1 MGASRVTL
9 GRIAAALAA
18 LAAVSASAQ
27 PAPPPLPD
35 GYMRAPAVP
44 PGLAPKMQVHETT
57 AAVHVFQANF
67 GAGDEIVSGLTDLM
81 LKHNIKSGYVTGLG
95 GLSGALLAFGDPK
108 VNAFKKIPITDK
120 CELVSLV
127 GDIAERDGKPY
138 VHLHAVVAFADGSTK
153 AGHVMEAHVA
163 PIAEISVVA
172 TSIGGA
178 AH

>member
-1 MGASRVTL
+1 MGGSRVTL
-9 GRIAAALAA
+9 GLIVAALAA
-18 LAAVSASAQ
+18 LTAANANAQ
-27 PAPPPLPD
+27 APPAPLPD

-57 AAVHVFQANF
+57 AAAHVFQANF
-67 GAGDEIVSGLTDLM
+67 SAGDEIVSGLTDLM

-95 GLSGALLAFGDPK
+95 GLSDALLAFGDPK

>member
-1 MGASRVTL
+1 MGGSRVTL
-9 GRIAAALAA
+9 GLIVAALV
-18 LAAVSASAQ
+18 AVSANAQ
-27 PAPPPLPD
+27 PPPPPLPD
-35 GYMRAPAVP
+35 GYMRAPAVT

-57 AAVHVFQANF
+57 AGAHVFQANF

-81 LKHNIKSGYVTGLG
+81 LKHHIKSGYVTGLG

-108 VNAFKKIPITDK
+108 VNAFRKIPITDK

-172 TSIGGA
+172 TSIGDA

>member
-9 GRIAAALAA
+9 GLMVAALAA
-18 LAAVSASAQ
+18 AGANAQ
-27 PAPPPLPD
+27 QAQAPLPD
-35 GYMRAPAVP
+35 GYMRAPAVT

-67 GAGDEIVSGLTDLM
+67 AAGDEIVSGLTDLM

-172 TSIGGA
+172 TSVGGA

>member
-1 MGASRVTL
+1 MGGSRVTL
-9 GRIAAALAA
+9 SLIVAA
-18 LAAVSASAQ
+18 LAAVVAVNANAQ
-27 PAPPPLPD
+27 PPPAPLPD
-35 GYMRAPAVP
+35 GYMRAPAVA

-57 AAVHVFQANF
+57 SGVHVFQANF
-67 GAGDEIVSGLTDLM
+67 SAGDEIVSGLTDLM
-81 LKHNIKSGYVTGLG
+81 RKHNIKSGYVTGLG
-95 GLSGALLAFGDPK
+95 GLSSALLAFGDPK

>member
-1 MGASRVTL
+1 MSGSRVTL
-9 GRIAAALAA
+9 GLIVAALAA
-18 LAAVSASAQ
+18 LAAVAANAQ
-27 PAPPPLPD
+27 QTPAPLPD
-35 GYMRAPAVP
+35 GYMRAPAVQ

-57 AAVHVFQANF
+57 ATTHVFQTNF
-67 GAGDEIVSGLTDLM
+67 STGDEIVSGLTDLA
-81 LKHNIKSGYVTGLG
+81 IKNHITSGYITGLG

-108 VNAFKKIPITDK
+108 INAFKKVPITDK

-127 GDIAERDGKPY
+127 GDIQLRDGKPY

-163 PIAEISVVA
+163 PVAEIVVVA
-172 TSIGGA
+172 TAMDGA

>member
-1 MGASRVTL
+1 MGASQVTL
-9 GRIAAALAA
+9 SLIVAALVV
-18 LAAVSASAQ
+18 VSANAQ
-27 PAPPPLPD
+27 PPPAPLPE
-35 GYMRAPAVP
+35 GYMRAPAVT
-44 PGLAPKMQVHETT
+44 PGLAPKMQVHEST

-108 VNAFKKIPITDK
+108 VNAFKKIQITDK

-172 TSIGGA
+172 TSIGAA

>member
-1 MGASRVTL
+1 MGGSRVTL
-9 GRIAAALAA
+9 GLIVVALAA
-18 LAAVSASAQ
+18 LATLSANAQ
-27 PAPPPLPD
+27 PPPAPLPD
-35 GYMRAPAVP
+35 GYMRAPAVA

-57 AAVHVFQANF
+57 TAVHVFQANF

-81 LKHNIKSGYVTGLG
+81 LKHDIKSGYVTGLG

>member
-1 MGASRVTL
+1 MDGSRVTL
-9 GRIAAALAA
+9 GLIVAALTA
-18 LAAVSASAQ
+18 LPGVNANAQ
-27 PAPPPLPD
+27 QTPPLLPD
-35 GYMRAPAVP
+35 GYMRAPAVA

-67 GAGDEIVSGLTDLM
+67 SAGDELVSGLTDLM
-81 LKHNIKSGYVTGLG
+81 LTNNIKSGYVTGLG

-172 TSIGGA
+172 TSIGA
-178 AH
+178 ATH

>member
-1 MGASRVTL
+1 MTL
-9 GRIAAALAA
+9 GLIVAALAA
-18 LAAVSASAQ
+18 AAASNANAQ
-27 PAPPPLPD
+27 QAPSPLPD
-35 GYMRAPAVP
+35 GYMRAPAVA

-81 LKHNIKSGYVTGLG
+81 LKHNIKAGYVTGLG

-127 GDIAERDGKPY
+127 GDVAERDGKPY

>member
-1 MGASRVTL
+1 MRGSRVTL
-9 GRIAAALAA
+9 GLIVAVLAA
-18 LAAVSASAQ
+18 YAASSASAQ
-27 PAPPPLPD
+27 QAPPPLPE
-35 GYMRAPAVP
+35 GYMRASAVT

-57 AAVHVFQANF
+57 AAAHVFQANF

-108 VNAFKKIPITDK
+108 YSAFKKIPITDK

-138 VHLHAVVAFADGSTK
+138 VHQHAVVAFADGSTK

-172 TSIGGA
+172 TSIGAA

>member
-1 MGASRVTL
+1 MGGSRVTL
-9 GRIAAALAA
+9 GLIVAA
-18 LAAVSASAQ
+18 LAAVNASAQ
-27 PAPPPLPD
+27 QPSAPLPD
-35 GYMRAPAVP
+35 GYMRAPAVT
-44 PGLAPKMQVHETT
+44 PGLAPKMQVHETA